1 MSREPPVGYV
11 AFVARH
17 LEPLRA
23 DATQAVGAD
32 DGADELYPEVLTDV
46 AARWAWL
53 ELLRTRL
60 RRSGAAD
67 DYLRRAF
74 DRQVQRWAAD
84 RSWLVGGDA
93 DIQFDFE
100 VWDTEKARPV
110 RSSAA
115 VRLAPQL
122 RPIRPELILDPIMEA
137 AIAWWHAY
145 EARRRHRWL
154 AILIAFGLLMALM
167 LRALPSSTA
176 G

>member
-1 MSREPPVGYV
+1 MSHEPPVGYV

-23 DATQAVGAD
+23 DATQAIGAD

-46 AARWAWL
+46 AARWGWL

-60 RRSGAAD
+60 RRTGAAD

-74 DRQVQRWAAD
+74 DRQVQRWAAE
-84 RSWLVGGDA
+84 RSFLVEDGLETE
-93 DIQFDFE
+93 FE
-100 VWDTEKARPV
+100 FQVWDSEQARPI

-122 RPIRPELILDPIMEA
+122 RPTRPDLILDPIMEA
-137 AIAWWHAY
+137 TIAWWHAY

-154 AILIAFGLLMALM
+154 ALLVTFLLLMALM
-167 LRALPSSTA
+167 IRALPSGST

>member
-23 DATQAVGAD
+23 EVTRAIGAD
-32 DGADELYPEVLTDV
+32 DGADELYPEVLTDI
-46 AARWAWL
+46 AAHWGWL

-74 DRQVQRWAAD
+74 DRQVQRWATD
-84 RSWLVGGDA
+84 RSWLNDDG
-93 DIQFDFE
+93 FDVEFE
-100 VWDTEKARPV
+100 VWSSQDARPV

-122 RPIRPELILDPIMEA
+122 RPVRPDLAFSPIMEA

-145 EARRRHRWL
+145 ESRRRRRWVAVL
-154 AILIAFGLLMALM
+154 VAATLLLALM
-167 LRALPSSTA
+167 VRALPSGST